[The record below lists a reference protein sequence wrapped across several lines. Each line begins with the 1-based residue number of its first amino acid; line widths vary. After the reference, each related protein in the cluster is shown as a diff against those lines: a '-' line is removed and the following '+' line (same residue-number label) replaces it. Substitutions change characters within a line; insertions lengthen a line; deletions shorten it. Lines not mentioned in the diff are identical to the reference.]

1 MTNKPN
7 RELQTTA
14 EKRRL
19 PGGNHEHNTT
29 EHPKGPFD
37 SLN

>member
-1 MTNKPN
+1 MT
-7 RELQTTA
+7 T

-19 PGGNHEHNTT
+19 PGGNREHNTT
-29 EHPKGPFD
+29 EHPKGQFD